1 MDIIFNYKKEQVVSN
16 RSSYFYAIYKI
27 PNTIVNI
34 ANTIDNI
41 TVHLFCFPSLVL
53 LLFFSKKLF
62 VDEPVIVE
70 DKPES
75 SFDCNKAN
83 IIIATATIKYITI
96 NIHFAIS
103 MFISFLSLVWL
114 IKIKF
119 STTKFAN
126 TFQPP
131 TVFISQINTLIF

>member
-1 MDIIFNYKKEQVVSN
+1 MSQTETSPMGQNKIQKKGKMSP
-16 RSSYFYAIYKI
+16 SPKSLFFYAIYNI

-41 TVHLFCFPSLVL
+41 TVHLFCFPSFVL
-53 LLFFSKKLF
+53 LLFFSKKLL

-70 DKPES
+70 DSPES

-83 IIIATATIKYITI
+83 IINANATIKYITI

-103 MFISFLSLVWL
+103 IY
-114 IKIKF
+114 
-119 STTKFAN
+119 
-126 TFQPP
+126 
-131 TVFISQINTLIF
+131 